1 MAQTIAQYPGPF
13 IGSGTYQTGFK
24 LPPCAHHPF
33 ASPRDL
39 ALNRVL
45 GLNEFLAYYEIKL
58 QLWLHTTEAKN
69 SGCSQRYLKDSSLS
83 IDVLIPCQQGIQQ
96 RHFNLEDQDSIG
108 PPAFSL

>member
-69 SGCSQRYLKDSSLS
+69 SGCSQRYL
-83 IDVLIPCQQGIQQ
+83 
-96 RHFNLEDQDSIG
+96 
-108 PPAFSL
+108 